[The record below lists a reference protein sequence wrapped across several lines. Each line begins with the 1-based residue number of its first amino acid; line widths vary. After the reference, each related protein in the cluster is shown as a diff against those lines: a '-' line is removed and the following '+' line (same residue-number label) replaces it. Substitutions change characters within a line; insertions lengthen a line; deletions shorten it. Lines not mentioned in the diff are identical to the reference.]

1 MDNTLLEK
9 IQHMNNEIEFAN
21 TVINLQFLLLE
32 VIAGPCW
39 RAGTIYFLITPNKMF
54 LHMSAALKH
63 KIKKNIRPINV
74 LIHSVVFL
82 LFLKSMRA
90 ETLWT
95 EGKRQHGTLQGISSF
110 KPL

>member
-9 IQHMNNEIEFAN
+9 IQRMNNEIEFAN

-63 KIKKNIRPINV
+63 KIKKKHQTNQCSYTLCSFLAFPEINESRD
-74 LIHSVVFL
+74 L
-82 LFLKSMRA
+82 MN
-90 ETLWT
+90 
-95 EGKRQHGTLQGISSF
+95 
-110 KPL
+110 